1 MASDRVRRDSQKKI
15 VILDTNA
22 ILMLFEF
29 SVDLHAE
36 LRRLLGSY
44 QLVIPTSVVQELKH
58 ISQQGDGLKNRNAKA
73 GLTLIKDIEQ
83 IEIHD
88 LKGDEAV
95 FSLAKQL
102 QGIVVTN
109 DRNLRLR
116 LKEQSLPVI
125 FLRKKQ
131 MLSME

>member
-1 MASDRVRRDSQKKI
+1 
-15 VILDTNA
+15 
-22 ILMLFEF
+22 MLFEF
-29 SVDLHAE
+29 SVDLAAE
-36 LRRLLGSY
+36 LTRLLGSY
-44 QLVIPTSVVQELKH
+44 HLVIPTSVVQELTRL
-58 ISQQGDGLKNRNAKA
+58 SQQGDGLKNRNAKA

-88 LKGDEAV
+88 LKGDDAV

-109 DRNLRLR
+109 DRNLRLQ